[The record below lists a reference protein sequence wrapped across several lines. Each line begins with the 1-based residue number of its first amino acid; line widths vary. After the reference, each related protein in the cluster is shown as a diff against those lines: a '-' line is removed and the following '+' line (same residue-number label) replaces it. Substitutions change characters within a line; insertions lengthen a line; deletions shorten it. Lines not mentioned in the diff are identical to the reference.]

1 LNFAR
6 EGLLFI
12 AIAAVIAA
20 GAFAFAVSRRS
31 WGLWLAAFVLLL
43 LALWV
48 AYFFRD
54 PERVGERG
62 PSLVVAPADGKLI
75 MITEVD
81 EPSFVKGRAVRL
93 SIFMN
98 VFNVHVNRYPVD
110 GVVGYVHYNKG
121 KFFNASAEKSS
132 LENEQ
137 MSVGIEM
144 SPNDSGRT
152 ARIGDSHKVLVRQI
166 AGLIARRI
174 VTYSK
179 IGDRVRQGDRMGII
193 RFGSRVDLF
202 LPVGSTIR
210 AKLGDV
216 TTAGVTVLGELPR

>member
-12 AIAAVIAA
+12 GIAAVVAV
-20 GAFAFAVSRRS
+20 GAFGFAISRRS

-62 PSLVVAPADGKLI
+62 PSLVVSPADGKLI

-81 EPSFVKGRAVRL
+81 EPSFIQGRAIRL

-98 VFNVHVNRYPVD
+98 VFNVHVNRYPISGTVR
-110 GVVGYVHYNKG
+110 YVHYNAG
-121 KFFNASAEKSS
+121 KFFNAAAEKSS

-137 MSVGIEM
+137 MSVGIEA
-144 SPNDSGRT
+144 P
-152 ARIGDSHKVLVRQI
+152 SHKILVRQI

-179 IGDRVRQGDRMGII
+179 PGQEVKQGDRMGII
-193 RFGSRVDLF
+193 RFGSRVDVF

-210 AKLGDV
+210 SKLGDA